1 MVLSEKQARG
11 RTACVVWSLRQLNT
25 LFNACGGGMAFSPV
39 VITGNSSRRESGVW
53 LSNPIH
59 VYFNGDRDRIGR
71 WDLDLLFFSYF
82 CIKYN
87 LVNVTKNKKMV
98 NKKLYR
104 AWIEIIICNSVNT
117 LFFFIKT
124 PVQIKE
130 FGAVSKVDFSP
141 QPPYNYAVTA
151 SSRVNITLNLFFF
164 GIVYIYY

>member
-1 MVLSEKQARG
+1 
-11 RTACVVWSLRQLNT
+11 
-25 LFNACGGGMAFSPV
+25 MAFSPV

-104 AWIEIIICNSVNT
+104 A
-117 LFFFIKT
+117 
-124 PVQIKE
+124 
-130 FGAVSKVDFSP
+130 
-141 QPPYNYAVTA
+141 
-151 SSRVNITLNLFFF
+151 
-164 GIVYIYY
+164 